1 LRTAPNAAIEGHVD
15 VNQHRGSTE
24 RDDIRV
30 IVVEDHDLFREGLCM
45 LLEREGMTVVGQA
58 DNGQAAIDMATTLV
72 PDVILMDL
80 DLPQVSGIE
89 ATRRIAAE
97 VPSTHV
103 LVLTISR
110 YEEDVLDALLA
121 GATGYLVKGMSPESL
136 IRGIRAAVEGNSLLS
151 PGVAAQLLGRVR
163 ASTTNE
169 TDSSALAEILSERE
183 VDVLRLLAGGKH
195 NAEIARELY
204 LSPHTVRNHISN
216 ILAKLDISNR
226 TEATAVAIRAG
237 LV

>member
-1 LRTAPNAAIEGHVD
+1 
-15 VNQHRGSTE
+15 
-24 RDDIRV
+24 
-30 IVVEDHDLFREGLCM
+30 
-45 LLEREGMTVVGQA
+45 MTVVGQA
-58 DNGQAAIDMATTLV
+58 DNGRTAVELATSLA
-72 PDVILMDL
+72 PDVVLMDL

-89 ATRRIAAE
+89 ATRQIAAE
-97 VPSTHV
+97 VPSTQI

-121 GATGYLVKGMSPESL
+121 GASGYLVKGMSPESL
-136 IRGIRAAVEGNSLLS
+136 VRGIRAAVEGNSLLS
-151 PGVAAQLLGRVR
+151 PGVAAKLLGRVR
-163 ASTTNE
+163 ASTSNG
-169 TDSSALAEILSERE
+169 TDSSALAEVLSERE